1 MNSRNPH
8 QAYYAEDGSIIIPQL
23 DGTPVQEAPIQSEWL
38 FVEEE
43 QLLPQTFA
51 EDVPRI
57 NVGHVLVH
65 ARQQLV
71 QTTTGILSETR
82 RQYSASAEEAQVALV
97 ESLHGIR
104 GGARALW
111 SFLNQP
117 VWIVKKN
124 KKPKQYSRLSLFLI
138 DSVRFGGTFAAI
150 FIALFFSLN
159 YQSFWQILSP
169 HLDPLGETKALTALA
184 NDVDNALTEKLLKS
198 PTLAVAGA
206 TEGNLLSYL
215 PMVGPPENRVIIPKL
230 NLNVPLVTPSYE
242 SLLRED
248 WENVEKDIQG
258 ALQDGVVHYPGTA
271 RPGQAGNFFIT
282 GHSSYYPWAPG
293 KYKTV
298 FARLHELD
306 VGDEYWVYY
315 GGDKH
320 RYVVQSKKEV
330 KPSDVTV
337 LDQPVDKRIST
348 MMTCTPV
355 GTTLRRLIVTSVEVD
370 HITGEPLKVGE
381 QDSRAL
387 PKMQLEALPI

>member
-1 MNSRNPH
+1 MNSHNPH

-23 DGTPVQEAPIQSEWL
+23 DTPVIQEQATESEWL
-38 FVEEE
+38 LVEEE
-43 QLLPQTFA
+43 LLPP
-51 EDVPRI
+51 EPEHDVQRT
-57 NVGHVLVH
+57 NVAHVLVH

-71 QTTTGILSETR
+71 ETTSGLMLETR
-82 RQYSASAEEAQVALV
+82 RQYAASAEEAHEALQ
-97 ESLHGIR
+97 ESLHGVR
-104 GGARALW
+104 GGMKSLW
-111 SFLNQP
+111 IFLNQP

-124 KKPKQYSRLSLFLI
+124 KKPKQYSRMSLFLI

-150 FIALFFSLN
+150 FVALFFSLN

-169 HLDPLGETKALTALA
+169 HLDPLGETRALTALA
-184 NDVDNALTEKLLKS
+184 NDVDNALTEKLMKS

-215 PMVGPPENRVIIPKL
+215 PLVGPPENRIIIPKM
-230 NLNVPLVTPSYE
+230 NLNVPLVTPSYQ
-242 SLLRED
+242 SLLQED
-248 WENVEKDIQG
+248 WTNVEKDIQD
-258 ALQDGVVHYPGTA
+258 ALQNGVVHYPGTA
-271 RPGQAGNFFIT
+271 RPGQAGNFFVT

-320 RYVVQSKKEV
+320 RYVVESKKEV

-337 LDQPVDKRIST
+337 LDQPVDRRIST

-370 HITGEPLKVGE
+370 HITGEPLQVGE